1 MEGTFH
7 CVDPLIYY
15 VNSLSDFDTD
25 VVMAFK
31 SKHNEKIKRLASTGT
46 MDLDLFICVNKMEHG
61 FVLCVPAS
69 GYETGLVDVV
79 SSFVKSPFYI
89 PARTRCWQYELRE
102 GYGGQSYKVSREC
115 SQFRDVEGRIH
126 RRFYI
131 GRYEGTSLNA
141 LQFVAM
147 EVAPHQYGVLQADC
161 FHFAKEFCIQAL
173 AYSSNRRKIEKGVLS
188 SIVKASADGFG
199 VNKLTQTISSPDVMG
214 NASSGRET
222 EGQENSNFA
231 TATADGFGIKTLSRN
246 ISSSDGV
253 GNTWNGLETKQKNG
267 NITEATADGFSVEKL
282 SRNISSLDG
291 VGNASNRPETE
302 EQGNSN
308 IAKATADGFTVEKFS
323 QYIRSSGWP
332 GITFLGG
339 VDFGSWLSIRY
350 VVAMAVVFG
359 LIWLGFP
366 AIIAVIIIMI
376 TIFM

>member
-15 VNSLSDFDTD
+15 VNSLSDFDSD

-31 SKHNEKIKRLASTGT
+31 SKHNQKIKRLASTGT
-46 MDLDLFICVNKMEHG
+46 MDLDLFICVNKIEHG

-79 SSFVKSPFYI
+79 SSFVKSPVYI

-102 GYGGQSYKVSREC
+102 GYGGQSYKISREC

-161 FHFAKEFCIQAL
+161 FQFAKEFCIQAL
-173 AYSSNRRKIEKGVLS
+173 AYSSNRSKIEKRVLS
-188 SIVKASADGFG
+188 NITKSSADGFG
-199 VNKLTQTISSPDVMG
+199 VKKLTQTKPDVMG
-214 NASSGRET
+214 VASSGRET
-222 EGQENSNFA
+222 EGQENSNIA
-231 TATADGFGIKTLSRN
+231 TATADGFGVETLSRN

-253 GNTWNGLETKQKNG
+253 GNTWNGLE
-267 NITEATADGFSVEKL
+267 
-282 SRNISSLDG
+282 R
-291 VGNASNRPETE
+291 
-302 EQGNSN
+302 
-308 IAKATADGFTVEKFS
+308 
-323 QYIRSSGWP
+323 
-332 GITFLGG
+332 
-339 VDFGSWLSIRY
+339 WLSIRY

-366 AIIAVIIIMI
+366 AIIAVVIIMI